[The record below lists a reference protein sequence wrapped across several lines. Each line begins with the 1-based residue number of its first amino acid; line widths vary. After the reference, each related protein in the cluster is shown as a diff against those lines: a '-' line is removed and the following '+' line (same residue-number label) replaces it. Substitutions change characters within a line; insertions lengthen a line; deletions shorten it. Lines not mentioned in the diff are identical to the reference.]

1 MQTMQGAVT
10 NCQHTLRVS
19 GGGNSDHNSTRTTY
33 IALFRVN
40 GRPVEFRTNRPNSVS
55 DGDQMVVAGNL
66 SGNHVFRAYACRN
79 VTTGEL
85 ANSGVWGNVFAAIFV
100 PVVLAIITGVAAAM
114 FGHYALYV
122 GLAAIVLLIGYFV
135 RQAVLALQALDLVR
149 A

>member
-1 MQTMQGAVT
+1 METLQGPVT

-19 GGGNSDHNSTRTTY
+19 GGGNNNSSSTTTY

-55 DGDQMVVAGNL
+55 DGDQVIVAGHPTRTN
-66 SGNHVFRAYACRN
+66 SFRAYACRN

-85 ANSGVWGNVFAAIFV
+85 SNSGVWGNVFAAIFV
-100 PVVLAIITGVAAAM
+100 PVVLIIFTLVAGSM
-114 FGHYALYV
+114 FHQY
-122 GLAAIVLLIGYFV
+122 GLLLGIVLIALALGYFV
-135 RQAVLALQALDLVR
+135 RQAILAHQALNLVR